1 MLFAFHA
8 RCLNLEHWDAV
19 AVDVIVVVVAAV
31 DWNEHHLPIEH
42 VRSTW
47 WLRNN
52 LIHSEAISWS
62 ECSSDRNIRVLLYFG
77 VGLFSRFRALQEHA
91 YETCMLRYICTLDH
105 IIRSG
110 TSFCVGPSL
119 SLALS
124 LSLFLSAM
132 ALFVYYCISPLILIF
147 ERCKWLNWPKS
158 LMNWVLNTNN
168 RMNYERMYNKFA
180 GELLSLIDW
189 FCNANS

>member
-19 AVDVIVVVVAAV
+19 AVDVVVVVVAAV

-110 TSFCVGPSL
+110 TSFCVGLSLSGSL
-119 SLALS
+119 SLPWLS
-124 LSLFLSAM
+124 LSLCHGSLCLLLYFTINFDIWKMQM
-132 ALFVYYCISPLILIF
+132 AELTQIA
-147 ERCKWLNWPKS
+147 
-158 LMNWVLNTNN
+158 
-168 RMNYERMYNKFA
+168 YELGIKHQQSH
-180 GELLSLIDW
+180 ELW
-189 FCNANS
+189 ANVQQIRWRIA